1 MNNKKVVFIGDSLR
15 MWLSMP
21 RTCKKYCEYVG
32 EKVYFDG
39 PEQEYNKLLKK
50 FSCTPYKGER
60 RFVF

>member
-1 MNNKKVVFIGDSLR
+1 MENRKVVFLGDSLR

-21 RTCKKYCEYVG
+21 RTCKKYCEYIG
-32 EKVYFDG
+32 GKVFFEG
-39 PEQEYNKLLKK
+39 PKTEYDKLLKK